1 MTLISV
7 EFICIY
13 CSLLQVT
20 SDGVIPIGEEAIE
33 CCPIRFDRILVGAS
47 AFVAPYWID
56 NDPSIQGGVS
66 YEVHE
71 QGSPSLELV
80 SDFISSD
87 LSIEF
92 SGVWM
97 LVAFWQNVPEFFFQE
112 QVGGLIQHLHLYLLV
127 CFRIVFTIIFH
138 VSSLC
143 IKTYM
148 LA

>member
-1 MTLISV
+1 M
-7 EFICIY
+7 Y

-20 SDGVIPIGEEAIE
+20 SDGVITIGEEAIE
-33 CCPIRFDRILVGAS
+33 CCPIRFDRIQVGAS

-56 NDPSIQGGVS
+56 NDPSTQGSVS
-66 YEVHE
+66 YKVYA

-97 LVAFWQNVPEFFFQE
+97 LVAFWQDVPEVFFEE
-112 QVGGLIQHLHLYLLV
+112 QVGGSIQHLHLVHV
-127 CFRIVFTIIFH
+127 CFRIIFTIVFH
-138 VSSLC
+138 VSHSVESIC

-148 LA
+148 CILA